1 MVQPSPR
8 FAVRVTFT
16 LLFLA
21 GGLLVSI
28 AAFSQTLPNIRTVF
42 VPRNPLPPDPCFE
55 FFCFNRASF
64 DRSTLAAVG
73 ATFPAVYV
81 FRRLSSGPWYAQT
94 VLRNRTALPPGYD
107 TVGYRF
113 PIVVVGDDVFATAF
127 QSGPS
132 VPTTCATHVH
142 GRTGT
147 TWQLKQVINTC
158 ASQFAKDGSRVLFG
172 TGAQLPIYVR
182 GANGLYTEE
191 SRVLPPSDG
200 FFNGELSLAL
210 NNWTVVVGK
219 PAVNSE
225 TGAAYI
231 FQRRSGQWTLTETL
245 VPEGAGA
252 NTRFGHVV
260 AAYEYNVAIGAPG
273 AVNPSGVGSG
283 LVYMYTGVGEE
294 WAVSQEIAEPPGTD
308 SNFGTALALR
318 DRRLVVSSDNPYPFF
333 EGPSGYL
340 FERGLSESA
349 WVARGTMAGHG
360 KSVELSGNIA
370 MVDRE
375 GLRGGTFPAIV
386 DLPALREP
394 DVAP

>member
-1 MVQPSPR
+1 MVQSRPR
-8 FAVRVTFT
+8 FAARVTFT

-55 FFCFNRASF
+55 FFCFDRASF

-113 PIVVVGDDVFATAF
+113 PVVVVGDDVFVTAF

-158 ASQFAKDGSRVLFG
+158 AWQFAKDGSRVLFN

-191 SRVLPPSDG
+191 SRLLPPSDG
-200 FFNGELSLAL
+200 FFSGEVSLAL

-219 PAVNSE
+219 PAVNLE

-231 FQRRSGQWTLTETL
+231 FQRRSGQWTLMETL

-252 NTRFGHVV
+252 NTRFGHAV

-283 LVYMYTGVGEE
+283 LVYMYTGVGDE
-294 WAVSQEIAEPPGTD
+294 WAISQEIAEPPGTD
-308 SNFGTALALR
+308 SNFGRALALR
-318 DRRLVVSSDNPYPFF
+318 GRRLVVSSDNSYPFF
-333 EGPSGYL
+333 AGPSGYL

-349 WVARGTMAGHG
+349 WVARGTMAGRG

-370 MVDRE
+370 MVDSV

-394 DVAP
+394 EVAP